1 MRVQALAV
9 AARAVAVAA
18 LGDLPVVVAVG
29 RVAALVLAAAL
40 FGDLAATLREHCPA
54 TLAEQQAPQ
63 RSVTG
68 L

>member
-29 RVAALVLAAAL
+29 RVAALVKQ
-40 FGDLAATLREHCPA
+40 GDREPWTHLLEHEQERDILPQADLRDTA
-54 TLAEQQAPQ
+54 K
-63 RSVTG
+63 S
-68 L
+68 